1 LRGWAGGD
9 ILMRVVVGFDRFVEL
24 DERLR

>member
-1 LRGWAGGD
+1 LRGGTGWD
-9 ILMRVVVGFDRFVEL
+9 ILIRVVVGFDRFVEL